1 MLLVNGTRM
10 ISVVESKPH
19 YQYTNLDIVKHYL
32 RVLFFI
38 TFMRGQQQYIQYI
51 VRNAY
56 KTVDM

>member
-38 TFMRGQQQYIQYI
+38 TFMRGQQQYTQYI